1 MIFKEIDVAGFKSF
15 ADKLE
20 IKFDSGITAIVGPNG
35 CGKSNVADAIRW
47 VLGEQSSKLLRGS
60 SMQDVIFKGTQ
71 KRKSLSYCEVS
82 LVFDNTTKIFNI
94 DYDEVVL
101 TRKLYRS
108 GNSEYLIN
116 KNNVRLKDIT
126 DLLHDSGI
134 GKEGYSIIGQ
144 GRVEQIIS
152 SKPEDRR
159 GIFEEAAGIAK
170 FKARKIDAERKLERT
185 HENLTRL
192 NDIIAE
198 IERQVGPLKTQSEN
212 AKKYLDFKSEL
223 KNHEVNLYINQYD
236 SASESRQKIKDVIA
250 GLDQE
255 LALREGELNSVI
267 KKYNDNMDALRKF
280 DDDIKSLNEQILN
293 VSLKIQK
300 FSSDNTLLK
309 ERINFLNEQVN
320 RSESQANAFSE
331 EISFN
336 EKVTKDNSDKIAE
349 LKVELAQME
358 NQEKELTNKYLK
370 IVGELTQSEDAN
382 EEANNQVIN
391 ALERLTDIKA
401 NTSKLSTEKD
411 VLLRLNDENQ
421 GKINALKEKIV
432 TNEEQINIINRENS
446 DVDEKKSALEE
457 FTANAKNTLADLDFK
472 IRLAERDLGESKTRL
487 QVSTNRKNMI
497 SDLQADFE
505 GYAGSVKRLLQ
516 DANANSVL
524 SGNIV
529 GVVAQCIKV
538 PARLETAME
547 VALGSALQ
555 NIITK
560 NEDDAKVLINYLK
573 EKKYG
578 RATFL
583 PLNSI
588 KPRNIDSKYMSA
600 IKSNGI
606 LGVANTL
613 IEFDTSLSRVFEGLL
628 GATVIAEDLDCAVD
642 LSKKCNYAFKVVTL
656 EGDVINPAGSL
667 TGGSKKSEAT
677 NLLSRDREIERLT
690 EEIVALNKKIGEL
703 QLNLDKLNYERNN
716 LATEYEAKSKELN
729 SIKVDFA
736 GVFEKRARFE
746 DFNNRLNEE
755 IISIQNEIE
764 KSIIRIKYIE
774 DELKSADEL
783 ETTLTNARISAGETN
798 KARQEVFDSLKEQK
812 ENYNKSTTDLRIKI
826 VSLESDIR
834 ALENDNER
842 LEAENKELSDKITFE
857 QKAIET
863 NKKAIKDMFA
873 TSEGGA
879 NAEKQEKYEK
889 QLEEVRFKVA
899 KLEQGKVDIQED
911 MKTLD
916 TKRSGLTDN
925 INVLN
930 KKRMTQEMNLQ
941 RVDSDLQSMQD
952 RIYEEY
958 SLTYETCLP
967 LKQAD
972 YDVSNGYKI
981 VAEIKREINKLG
993 SINVNAIEEYK
1004 LVSGRYEEMSEQA
1017 NDLIKAEEE
1026 FKQIISELSNE
1037 MTTIFNEKFNIIN
1050 QNFTKIFSQLFGG
1063 GSARLELLES
1073 DDPLNAGVDIVAEP
1087 PGKKLQAMTLM
1098 SGGEKTLT
1106 AIAILFAI
1114 LKLRPMPFC
1123 LLDEIEAALDDAN
1136 ITRFANYLK
1145 KFSNETQFIVIT
1157 HRKPTMELA
1166 DSLYGVTME
1175 EKGVSKIVSVKL
1187 ADAIKNSTEG

>member
-15 ADKLE
+15 ADRLE

-82 LVFDNTTKIFNI
+82 LVFDNTTRIFNI

-212 AKKYLDFKSEL
+212 AKKYLEFKGEL
-223 KNHEVNLYINQYD
+223 KNHEVNLYINQYEN
-236 SASESRQKIKDVIA
+236 ANEARQKINDVIA

-255 LALREGELNSVI
+255 LSLRETDLNSVI
-267 KKYNDNMDALRKF
+267 KRYNDNMENLKKF
-280 DDDIKSLNEQILN
+280 DDDIKEANEQILN
-293 VSLKIQK
+293 ISLKIQK

-309 ERINFLNEQVN
+309 ERINFLNEQIA
-320 RSESQANAFSE
+320 RSEGQANEFSE
-331 EISFN
+331 EIRLNEQTIAENN
-336 EKVTKDNSDKIAE
+336 EKISV
-349 LKVELAQME
+349 LKTQLADME
-358 NQEKELTNKYLK
+358 REEKELTSKYLK

-382 EEANNQVIN
+382 EQANNEVID
-391 ALERLTDIKA
+391 ALEKLTEIKA
-401 NTSKLSTEKD
+401 NMSKLNTEKE
-411 VLLRLNDENQ
+411 VLLRLNKENQ
-421 GKINALKEKIV
+421 EKIDAIKQKII
-432 TNEEQINIINRENS
+432 TNEEQINIINRDNG
-446 DVDEKKSALEE
+446 DVDDKKSKLKIFVSEAR
-457 FTANAKNTLADLDFK
+457 NKLADYDLKIKLLD
-472 IRLAERDLGESKTRL
+472 RDLSESKTRL
-487 QVSTNRKNMI
+487 QVSTNRKNII
-497 SDLQADFE
+497 SDMQADFE

-516 DANANSVL
+516 DANANSGL
-524 SGNIV
+524 NKNIV
-529 GVVAQCIKV
+529 GVVAQCIKI
-538 PARLETAME
+538 PAKLETAIEM
-547 VALGSALQ
+547 ALGSALQ

-588 KPRNIDSKYMSA
+588 KPRSIDPKYLGA

-606 LGVANTL
+606 LGIANTL
-613 IEFDTSLSRVFEGLL
+613 IEYDSSLNRVFEGLL
-628 GATVIAEDLDCAVD
+628 GATVIAEDLNSAVE
-642 LSKKCNYAFKVVTL
+642 LSKKCNYSFRIVTL
-656 EGDVINPAGSL
+656 EGDIINPAGSL
-667 TGGSKKSEAT
+667 TGGSKKSEVT
-677 NLLSRDREIERLT
+677 NLLSRDREIERLS
-690 EEIVALNKKIGEL
+690 EEIDELTKKIGDL

-716 LATEYEAKSKELN
+716 LNSEFESNVLKLN
-729 SIKVDFA
+729 KIQVDFA
-736 GVFEKRARFE
+736 GVFEKRARYE
-746 DFNNRLNEE
+746 DFNARLEEE
-755 IISIQNEIE
+755 ISTINNDIE
-764 KSIIRIKYIE
+764 QSSIRIKFIE
-774 DELKSADEL
+774 NELKSIDEL
-783 ETTLTNARISAGETN
+783 ETTITNARITAGETN
-798 KARQEVFDSLKEQK
+798 KARLEVFDSLKEQK
-812 ENYNKSTTDLRIKI
+812 ENYNKTTNELRIKI
-826 VSLESDIR
+826 VSIESDIR
-834 ALENDNER
+834 SLENDIER
-842 LEAENKELSDKITFE
+842 LQAENEELNAKKELE
-857 QKAIET
+857 LNAIES
-863 NKKAIKDMFA
+863 NKKAIKDLY
-873 TSEGGA
+873 SSVEGGA
-879 NAEKQEKYEK
+879 NAEKQEKQEK
-889 QLEEVRFKVA
+889 LLEEIRYKVS
-899 KLEQGKVDIQED
+899 KLEQGKIDIQED
-911 MKTLD
+911 IKVLD
-916 TKRSGLTDN
+916 VKRSELMDN
-925 INVLN
+925 INALN

-941 RVDSDLQSMQD
+941 KVDSDLQSMQD

-958 SLTYETCLP
+958 KLTYETCLP
-967 LKQAD
+967 LKQVE
-972 YDVSNGYKI
+972 YDITAGYQR
-981 VAEIKREINKLG
+981 VAELKREISKLG

-1004 LVSGRYEEMSEQA
+1004 LVSGRYEEMTAQA
-1017 NDLIKAEEE
+1017 DDLIKAEEE

-1037 MTTIFNEKFNIIN
+1037 MITIFNEKFNIIN
-1050 QNFTKIFSQLFGG
+1050 ANFTKIFSQLFGG

-1073 DDPLNAGVDIVAEP
+1073 DDPLSAGVEIVAEP

-1187 ADAIKNSTEG
+1187 SDAIKNASEG